1 MGLLE
6 INHLQNFDVILYFL
20 LIKTIKEKKKDKLF
34 EGQRGLKRIPGT
46 SSKIQQPEKLN
57 LNIKT

>member
-34 EGQRGLKRIPGT
+34 EG
-46 SSKIQQPEKLN
+46 
-57 LNIKT
+57 